1 MNEEELKQ
9 LANISGNEFVRE
21 IVSQYIIDKD
31 IITMAMIAGT
41 ISEDECYEAFEDLGR
56 TLAKSTIAQTKFA
69 NNTDGL
75 EESKR
80 SKLVDDS
87 VKEILFKKQ
96 NDKEFIHEICVDIFG
111 QVLYDKL
118 HLEGMRIL

>member
-31 IITMAMIAGT
+31 IITMAMIAGI

-56 TLAKSTIAQTKFA
+56 TLAKSTIAQAKFA
-69 NNTDGL
+69 HNAGGL

-87 VKEILFKKQ
+87 VKEVLFKKQ

>member
-9 LANISGNEFVRE
+9 LANISGNELVRE
-21 IVSQYIIDKD
+21 IVSQYIIDKG

-41 ISEDECYEAFEDLGR
+41 ISEDECYEVFEDLGR
-56 TLAKSTIAQTKFA
+56 TLAKSTIAQAKFA
-69 NNTDGL
+69 NNVDGL

-118 HLEGMRIL
+118 HLEGTRIL

>member
-9 LANISGNEFVRE
+9 LANISGNELVRE
-21 IVSQYIIDKD
+21 IVSQYIIDKG
-31 IITMAMIAGT
+31 IITMAMIAGI
-41 ISEDECYEAFEDLGR
+41 ISEDECYEVFEDLGR
-56 TLAKSTIAQTKFA
+56 TLAKSTITQAKFA
-69 NNTDGL
+69 NNVDGL
-75 EESKR
+75 EESKK

-96 NDKEFIHEICVDIFG
+96 NDKEFIHEICMDIFG

-118 HLEGMRIL
+118 HLGGMRIL